1 MEIYQE
7 KKRDL
12 QRFKDVE
19 PGTCFLNE
27 AGDICIKTKMLRE
40 LRDQSFGVTLEEGE
54 FWEFE
59 DEELVECLKVK
70 GVVYED

>member
-1 MEIYQE
+1 MEICQE
-7 KKRDL
+7 KKRDFK
-12 QRFKDVE
+12 RFEEVE

-40 LRDQSFGVTLEEGE
+40 LRGQSFGVTLEEGE

-59 DEELVECLKVK
+59 DEELVECVKVK